1 MADNFARPV
10 LDWSGSAPFPF
21 TRESS
26 IRLDAEGRF
35 FHEGSPV
42 DHPGLARAMA
52 SWISRHPDN
61 GRWVLENGYDWCYV
75 TIDDVPLWVRS
86 AHIEGDTIV
95 GTLSDGSEER
105 IDPASLTIDDA
116 GTLRCEVKASARRG
130 PYPAKLARHAQL
142 ALGDRIRED
151 AGRVV
156 LAMGSG
162 DVDVRKHASVS
173 RA

>member
-1 MADNFARPV
+1 MAVTSARPQ
-10 LDWSGSAPFPF
+10 LDWSGNAPFPF

-35 FHEGSPV
+35 FHEGAPV

-75 TIDDVPLWVRS
+75 AIEDVPLWVRS
-86 AHIEGDTIV
+86 ARVEGGAIV
-95 GTLSDGSEER
+95 ATLSDGAEER
-105 IDPASLTIDDA
+105 IDPRTLSVDA
-116 GTLRCEVKASARRG
+116 EGTLRCEVKANARKG
-130 PYPAKLARHAQL
+130 PYPAKLARLAQL
-142 ALGDRIRED
+142 ALAERLREENGQFVLATD
-151 AGRVV
+151 AGEITLR
-156 LAMGSG
+156 
-162 DVDVRKHASVS
+162 

>member
-1 MADNFARPV
+1 MKTTDNSARPQ
-10 LDWSGSAPFPF
+10 LDWSGNAPFPF

-35 FHEGSPV
+35 FHEGNRV
-42 DHPGLARAMA
+42 EHPGLARAMA

-75 TIDDVPLWVRS
+75 TIEEVPFWVKS
-86 AHIEGDTIV
+86 ARVDGDAIV

-105 IDPASLTIDDA
+105 IEPRSLSVDEHGTI
-116 GTLRCEVKASARRG
+116 RCEVKANARKG

-142 ALGDRIRED
+142 ALAERLHEENGEF
-151 AGRVV
+151 V
-156 LAMGSG
+156 LSLPNG
-162 DVDVRKHASVS
+162 DVKLR
-173 RA
+173 R